1 MDEAYGRFLQESC
14 RLGIVP
20 ELPVKPQKKKE
31 VLVLSTTPSPLLVGH
46 FISLIM
52 DKNCNNVAM
61 SARIRSKGILNNRK
75 TCLICI
81 FTSNIIIKE
90 SHLKC
95 VLGFEILIN
104 DNCLDLQ
111 FISS

>member
-1 MDEAYGRFLQESC
+1 MDEVYGRFLQESC

-20 ELPVKPQKKKE
+20 ELPVKPQKQKGSG
-31 VLVLSTTPSPLLVGH
+31 STTPPPLLVGH

-52 DKNCNNVAM
+52 DKNCNNVAI
-61 SARIRSKGILNNRK
+61 SARIGSKGILNNRK

-81 FTSNIIIKE
+81 FTSNIIIKD

-95 VLGFEILIN
+95 VLGLDILIN
-104 DNCLDLQ
+104 DNCVDLQ